1 MRKTKEDAEQTRTAI
16 LNAAEKLFCAQGTA
30 AVSLE
35 KISKKAGVTR
45 GALYWHFKDKL
56 DLLRAL
62 HERSIPPQKIL
73 MRTAAENNPED
84 PLGLLEQSAIDMLE
98 IFEVDQR
105 QQRMFRIMN
114 AHMLDKAGSQW
125 SAEVNIDLCQ
135 TLRKLTE
142 LAGAQG
148 SLNPDFTPEET
159 TVLLMSSMSG
169 LLNEWLRSDKS
180 FALAELGSKMLRKQ
194 MEFIRVKKPTD

>member
-35 KISKKAGVTR
+35 KISRKAGVTR

-62 HERSIPPQKIL
+62 HERSIPPQKIM
-73 MRTAAENNPED
+73 MRTAARNNPED
-84 PLGLLEQSAIDMLE
+84 PLGLLEQSAIEMLE
-98 IFEVDQR
+98 IFEVDIR

-125 SAEVNIDLCQ
+125 SAEVNTDLCE
-135 TLRKLTE
+135 TLHQLTA
-142 LAGAQG
+142 LAGEKG
-148 SLNPDFTPEET
+148 FLNPDFTPEET
-159 TVLLMSSMSG
+159 TVMLMSSMSG

-194 MEFIRVKKPTD
+194 MDFIRVQKPSA